1 MLKFWSALSMLC
13 GWSYGWIYPL
23 ILRLVFIFVCLYL
36 WLDLSLDF
44 EVNCQFYIV
53 GFVLIFFFRFIIFL
67 KFVKSIMLS
76 FVMCI
81 FEVYSHLS
89 CAILKLYVSCRF
101 VWHFLC
107 VGFVKGQPLPSI
119 SMSNVPK
126 SPIPRKKDMQ
136 IVNRLV
142 IVTSYTFTLIDLY
155 MFQIETNIFFWKHVQ
170 MKAYYGGANL
180 GTFTCA

>member
-1 MLKFWSALSMLC
+1 
-13 GWSYGWIYPL
+13 L

-101 VWHFLC
+101 V
-107 VGFVKGQPLPSI
+107 
-119 SMSNVPK
+119 
-126 SPIPRKKDMQ
+126 
-136 IVNRLV
+136 
-142 IVTSYTFTLIDLY
+142 
-155 MFQIETNIFFWKHVQ
+155 
-170 MKAYYGGANL
+170 
-180 GTFTCA
+180 

>member
-1 MLKFWSALSMLC
+1 M
-13 GWSYGWIYPL
+13 
-23 ILRLVFIFVCLYL
+23 
-36 WLDLSLDF
+36 
-44 EVNCQFYIV
+44 NCQFYIV
-53 GFVLIFFFRFIIFL
+53 GFVLRFFFRFIIFL

-101 VWHFLC
+101 VWHFFC
-107 VGFVKGQPLPSI
+107 VGFVKGRPLPSI